1 MECKKNPA
9 LAPVIL
15 FPKWEDKILIS
26 TSFFKL
32 KQCPKFTAYQVV
44 QVFSMSRG
52 LRWKNII
59 FCYFSSSNILSS
71 NLYLSTY
78 NI

>member
-26 TSFFKL
+26 TSFFKIKTMPQIHSL
-32 KQCPKFTAYQVV
+32 
-44 QVFSMSRG
+44 
-52 LRWKNII
+52 
-59 FCYFSSSNILSS
+59 SSSPSIFHE
-71 NLYLSTY
+71 
-78 NI
+78 